1 MSGLHFD
8 ITADNTNLMQ
18 KLQETERGIKNTS
31 KAIEREGGSIEALFS
46 RMTKAAAAF
55 GAGFT
60 TKELVNQVIKVR
72 GEFQQLEVAFTTML
86 GSQEKA
92 SALMM
97 QLTETAA
104 KTPFDLQGVA
114 NGARQLLAYGTA
126 AEDVNGTLVRLGN
139 IAAGLSIP
147 LNDLVYLYGTT
158 MTQGRLYTQDLNQ
171 FTGRGIPMIRELAKE
186 FDVAESEIKAMVE
199 AGQIGFPEVQKVIN
213 NLTNEGGMFFNLME
227 EQSKTIT
234 GQISNIGDSF
244 SMMLND
250 IGKAN
255 EGIINDAL
263 GGVSYLIENYET
275 VGKTLLEIV
284 GTYGVYK
291 AALITITALQK
302 AYSAILAQ
310 SALNQSLA
318 AASGIT
324 LSNAQALAATRT
336 KLFQVAQEALNKTLL
351 FNPYVAAAAAVA
363 ALGLGIYKLITY
375 QTEAEKAQERL
386 NNAVKESEESSLSE
400 QRELAKLRGELSA
413 LKEGTDEYNAVKEKI
428 INGYSKYYDGLEEEI
443 NQVGLTEQAYDKLTK
458 AINRSFGA
466 RQYQQFKSQQES
478 ELDSVM
484 ADNLGKIQDRLIDKL
499 GEEAGSKYYVKIRD
513 AIMQGSL
520 KAINGTF
527 NIKGLDKE
535 TMSAL
540 DKVAGFD
547 GGLFDITN
555 RAIEGYIANIL
566 NAMTLTDELDRK
578 AKQRFGISDEI
589 SQQPG
594 QYEETFSAESESI
607 SNLEK
612 ELDKAQE
619 KLASL
624 KKSLAAGNRT
634 QEAIIQQEAYVKSL
648 QDTILVRERDLK
660 VISEVEA
667 QISKLKKEQK
677 ETVYGSS
684 EYNSLQSRINTLEL
698 RLPQTKSERNKY
710 EKNIENEQKLSDE
723 LLKLQEEN
731 EDRQID
737 LIKDGTEKQLAEINL
752 RYDREIEAVKK
763 LRAELE
769 QAQGGKLTTEQV
781 SAFDSAVAGIEA
793 GRKRDTGN
801 VWNEKINRQEQAWN
815 RYLQEYGTFQQK
827 RQTITE
833 EYNRKMTEA
842 QTAGEAAIL
851 QKQMEEALSDLNMDK
866 LKQEINWE
874 LVFSDLGNASKESLE
889 KVKKQLKDFKD
900 SNEYK
905 EMSVEQIQVVDEALN
920 KIQGAIID
928 KGGLLGDLPN
938 QLEELRKA
946 QEELNKAQEEYN
958 QALKGGTEAQKESS
972 QKKLNE
978 AQKKLVNQQG
988 NVNKATDKAIGNF
1001 QLLSGTLTELGEA
1014 SEMSLSQL
1022 GNLVQGIAGAFGE
1035 SGSKIGGIIGGV
1047 FSLLDSIG
1055 SQGLDGFVGNIFK
1068 SVGNAAYGAWDTIF
1082 GWTGIDFGGDSDP
1095 HLEEDLQRLAQSNQD
1110 LEAALDNLSEK
1121 MDSSSVAEAMGIYSQ
1136 QVDNINKQMRN
1147 TQEAMLRSHAAYS
1160 DGFFGIGGDHSSGYE
1175 INQGMTA
1182 SEWKEVSKVVGKTVN
1197 DAEDFFNLTSEE
1209 MWRVANEATSVYS
1222 KIKDLADNGY
1232 RDAAQYM
1239 DEYISYWKE
1248 LEELQDQYREKLT
1261 STSFDAIKD
1270 DFRNAL
1276 LDMEDSTEDFAKNFE
1291 KMMQQAM
1298 LESFMT
1304 EKYDEQLKSWYKYF
1318 SQAMEDGALSKMESL
1333 FLESW
1338 WGNIT
1343 NDATRE
1349 WEALRES
1356 MGWDT
1361 GTSSQQSATAG
1372 YSTTASQ
1379 DSIDQMY
1386 GRFTAMYEVDLRM
1399 YESLQS
1405 LLSLTVSAEQRNT
1418 ILSEIRNLAI
1428 SSNGYLEDIAGF
1440 QKKIWYIVNKNLD
1453 DINGKLNKL

>member
-104 KTPFDLQGVA
+104 KTPFDLRGVA

-171 FTGRGIPMIRELAKE
+171 FTGRGIPIIRELAKE

-263 GGVSYLIENYET
+263 GGVSYLIDNYET

-478 ELDSVM
+478 ELGSVM

-781 SAFDSAVAGIEA
+781 STFDAAVAGIEA

-827 RQTITE
+827 RQAITE
-833 EYNRKMTEA
+833 EYNRKMAEA
-842 QTAGEAAIL
+842 TTAGEASIL
-851 QKQMEEALSDLNMDK
+851 QKQMEEALK
-866 LKQEINWE
+866 EIDFNE
-874 LVFSDLGNASKESLE
+874 
-889 KVKKQLKDFKD
+889 FKD
-900 SNEYK
+900 SINFADVFGNLDAQTTDALKSLREKLGEYINQAAKELRPEDLKELQDAFNQIDFKMAERDPFGELKQSVGEYK
-905 EMSVEQIQVVDEALN
+905 EAAREVEQAQKDLDTVMQGGEVITGLYTDEMGKLTKRTLSQEEAEKRLTDAQKKRQESLSKLTASANSIGRVGTQVVNAGNE
-920 KIQGAIID
+920 IID
-928 KGGLLGDLPN
+928 MLGAFGVSVSEEVAGALDGLGQVMSGLESIDLTKPFSALTGSVTILTGMGKTIASIFGLGGADYSGYEAMKN
-938 QLEELRKA
+938 QYENLINVWDTLIGK
-946 QEELNKAQEEYN
+946 KMEYIDIDY
-958 QALKGGTEAQKESS
+958 GMEAQKAADEAARLVETQINRQRQLIKQLALSGS
-972 QKKLNE
+972 GTGSHSLGVRIYDRLN
-978 AQKKLVNQQG
+978 AQDWERISELVGEKIDHEYQIWDLSAEQIEKILTDEKLVSVLDTVNSEFVTYLQNIVDYGNQLDEIAEKEKEAITG
-988 NVNKATDKAIGNF
+988 IGFESFRDSYVDLLTDLDSTNEDFADSFEKYLQKSI
-1001 QLLSGTLTELGEA
+1001 LSSLVANQYKDRIQALYDSWAELGE
-1014 SEMSLSQL
+1014 
-1022 GNLVQGIAGAFGE
+1022 
-1035 SGSKIGGIIGGV
+1035 
-1047 FSLLDSIG
+1047 D
-1055 SQGLDGFVGNIFK
+1055 GLTPD
-1068 SVGNAAYGAWDTIF
+1068 
-1082 GWTGIDFGGDSDP
+1082 
-1095 HLEEDLQRLAQSNQD
+1095 
-1110 LEAALDNLSEK
+1110 EA
-1121 MDSSSVAEAMGIYSQ
+1121 
-1136 QVDNINKQMRN
+1136 
-1147 TQEAMLRSHAAYS
+1147 
-1160 DGFFGIGGDHSSGYE
+1160 
-1175 INQGMTA
+1175 
-1182 SEWKEVSKVVGKTVN
+1182 
-1197 DAEDFFNLTSEE
+1197 
-1209 MWRVANEATSVYS
+1209 
-1222 KIKDLADNGY
+1222 
-1232 RDAAQYM
+1232 
-1239 DEYISYWKE
+1239 
-1248 LEELQDQYREKLT
+1248 EKLRQEYQQIAN
-1261 STSFDAIKD
+1261 DLRAERDKLMN
-1270 DFRNAL
+1270 DF
-1276 LDMEDSTEDFAKNFE
+1276 
-1291 KMMQQAM
+1291 
-1298 LESFMT
+1298 
-1304 EKYDEQLKSWYKYF
+1304 
-1318 SQAMEDGALSKMESL
+1318 
-1333 FLESW
+1333 
-1338 WGNIT
+1338 
-1343 NDATRE
+1343 
-1349 WEALRES
+1349 
-1356 MGWDT
+1356 GWDT